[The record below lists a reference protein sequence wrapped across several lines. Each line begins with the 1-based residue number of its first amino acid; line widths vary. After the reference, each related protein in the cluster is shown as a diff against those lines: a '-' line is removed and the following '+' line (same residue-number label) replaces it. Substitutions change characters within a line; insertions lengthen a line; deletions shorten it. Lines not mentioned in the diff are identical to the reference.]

1 MTATYQL
8 KSHEL
13 TDEFVKAVKETFYDK
28 EITITVEETFD
39 ETAFLLQNKVNCDF
53 ILKSIEDYK
62 QGKRVHTMTLEEA
75 EALL

>member
-39 ETAFLLQNKVNCDF
+39 ETAYLLRNEANRKCLYERLEAF
-53 ILKSIEDYK
+53 K
-62 QGKRVHTMTLEEA
+62 QGKRVHTMTIEEI
-75 EALL
+75 EALV